1 MCTAQHRHMCAHE
14 CLRLQSDLAQLST
27 AAQPVSC
34 IAPDSSANSNYIRAV
49 KLILLTVSQYLYE
62 TYQVGETDAKA
73 QGVDHNQMATFIA
86 EAGGMDKVSLH

>member
-1 MCTAQHRHMCAHE
+1 MCAHE
-14 CLRLQSDLAQLST
+14 CLRLQSDLAQSST
-27 AAQPVSC
+27 VAQPACWIV
-34 IAPDSSANSNYIRAV
+34 AESSVNSNYIRAV